1 MYVLDLVETSLVK
14 SPFWV
19 IAITLLFLDP
29 VYTDL
34 YILVNAFIRRPAHCG
49 PVHCKI
55 HAGCVFNK
63 VHGVRWAVRVLLP
76 WLTSQCVHRPCLDNT
91 SQTGFIF
98 PSL

>member
-76 WLTSQCVHRPCLDNT
+76 WLTSQCTYRPCLDNT

>member
-19 IAITLLFLDP
+19 IAITPLFLDP

-34 YILVNAFIRRPAHCG
+34 YILVNAFIRQPAHCG

-55 HAGCVFNK
+55 HAGCVLIK
-63 VHGVRWAVRVLLP
+63 
-76 WLTSQCVHRPCLDNT
+76 C
-91 SQTGFIF
+91 TG
-98 PSL
+98 